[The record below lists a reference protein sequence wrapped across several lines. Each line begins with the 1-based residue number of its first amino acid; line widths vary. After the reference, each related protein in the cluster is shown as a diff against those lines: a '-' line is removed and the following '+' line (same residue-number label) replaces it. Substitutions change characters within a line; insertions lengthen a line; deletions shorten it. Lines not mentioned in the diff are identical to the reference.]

1 MIMDEI
7 PKPKRGRGRPKKDD
21 EIGKEQQCVA
31 AMRRELD
38 ELRSTN
44 TKLSEKLAHCM
55 SEKIEIEQDLE
66 LTRSSLSERDQDYAD
81 LLDQFSSHEEKNT
94 LDDTARPNGVVVYDE
109 ITQPITER
117 LKKSINWTKVKKGLL
132 DLNELDSLRN
142 SDVVL
147 IISGSKEIASGLSA
161 FHLHQS
167 LKKLLTDIGE
177 HTLVYVT
184 NIPPNSHARVQVDLY
199 NHKMTNLSDIN
210 ENVKIVKLRFLGA
223 KTDLVNFDGHTPS
236 EKCLELYDEVLQKI
250 VPPKTLKTQS
260 ASSSVKSD
268 IDVTTVIPI
277 KQDMAESLARAV
289 LSLRD

>member
-1 MIMDEI
+1 MAEAWADAPPEGPENLVDDPNQAIEDANRDVIIEDGTKPKRLRTPASISNDDTLDDMITDEI
-7 PKPKRGRGRPKKDD
+7 PKPKRGRGRPKKDE
-21 EIGKEQQCVA
+21 EIGREQQCVT

-94 LDDTARPNGVVVYDE
+94 LDDTARPNGLVVFDE
-109 ITQPITER
+109 ITEPIVER

-132 DLNELDSLRN
+132 DLNELDSLKN

-147 IISGSKEIASGLSA
+147 IISGAKEIASGLSA

-167 LKKLLTDIGE
+167 LKKLLTDIGV

-184 NIPPNSHARVQVDLY
+184 NIPPN
-199 NHKMTNLSDIN
+199 NHT
-210 ENVKIVKLRFLGA
+210 
-223 KTDLVNFDGHTPS
+223 
-236 EKCLELYDEVLQKI
+236 
-250 VPPKTLKTQS
+250 
-260 ASSSVKSD
+260 
-268 IDVTTVIPI
+268 
-277 KQDMAESLARAV
+277 
-289 LSLRD
+289 